1 MPLTS
6 RLDKRLPRQLERSP
20 SFWECARARRKPH
33 ENLCWMLACCVA
45 QPVSLLWAH
54 GRGGVSR
61 QRVEARTRP
70 RLPLLGKATSPLLHA
85 VPGLL
90 SLGRLASSLL
100 PFVSCAALV
109 HQRAPYDARLYAHVA
124 GRAPTV
130 SARLV
135 RFAATAPTKANSTA
149 IVERSLA
156 NFQPRVAE
164 EALSVDNADDER
176 PLSICRQLPFS
187 MAAALRGST
196 LGRGLTA
203 LDGGAK
209 NSLGDCVPPEA
220 APGERQP
227 PQQDGDLVQVN
238 GCGSLPASL
247 AAVAAQL
254 RNVSTTCDEVAT

>member
-1 MPLTS
+1 MRCDPPVDRCPL
-6 RLDKRLPRQLERSP
+6 
-20 SFWECARARRKPH
+20 
-33 ENLCWMLACCVA
+33 
-45 QPVSLLWAH
+45 
-54 GRGGVSR
+54 
-61 QRVEARTRP
+61 
-70 RLPLLGKATSPLLHA
+70 
-85 VPGLL
+85 GL
-90 SLGRLASSLL
+90 
-100 PFVSCAALV
+100 VSCAALV

-176 PLSICRQLPFS
+176 PLSICRQLTFS

-196 LGRGLTA
+196 LGRGLAA

-209 NSLGDCVPPEA
+209 NSSGGCVPPEA

-227 PQQDGDLVQVN
+227 PQQDGDLR
-238 GCGSLPASL
+238 G
-247 AAVAAQL
+247 
-254 RNVSTTCDEVAT
+254 